1 MLRHDLPNG
10 CYLRL
15 LEEADAEELY
25 ALVDSNRAYLARWLP
40 WANETRRPDVL
51 DFIRTTRRQLADNN
65 GLQMAIVGDG
75 EIIGVAGFHAIDWQ
89 NHSTSIGYWLAEAR
103 QGRGTMTEA
112 VRALTDH
119 AFAAWKL
126 NRVEIRVAVENIRS
140 RAIPTRLGFTEEGLL
155 RQAERLGERFEDLV
169 VYSML
174 AKDWP

>member
-126 NRVEIRVAVENIRS
+126 NRVEIRVAVENIRRPRDS
-140 RAIPTRLGFTEEGLL
+140 HTARL
-155 RQAERLGERFEDLV
+155 
-169 VYSML
+169 Y
-174 AKDWP
+174 